1 MSRRLKLIKEE
12 YSFFFLH
19 LFYTFLFLCI
29 FAKAPK
35 KNLQRVSLLTENRHR
50 EEGTSDKNQDHS

>member
-1 MSRRLKLIKEE
+1 MSRRLKLIAEE
-12 YSFFFLH
+12 YSFFFLYIS
-19 LFYTFLFLCI
+19 LFVH